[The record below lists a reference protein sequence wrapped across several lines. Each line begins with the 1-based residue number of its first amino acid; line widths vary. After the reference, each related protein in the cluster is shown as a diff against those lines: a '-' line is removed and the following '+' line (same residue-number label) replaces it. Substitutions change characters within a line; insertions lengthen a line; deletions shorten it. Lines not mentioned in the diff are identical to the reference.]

1 MTLAGLTEHFA
12 LGVAT
17 PLTAACVIPLYP
29 AFIAYLAST
38 GDDGN
43 RPVAVLGLLV
53 VAGVL
58 TFMATVGVVF
68 TFVLEES
75 VNTVVE
81 DVSPLAFGLLAL
93 VGVVLVVDPKRFS
106 RLPVIDPP
114 QSRYPSASAFS
125 YGFFFG
131 AVVIPCNPA
140 TIALFFARTP
150 VLYDTHAESMLG
162 FLAFG
167 LGIGTPLLAFAL
179 LSQPFSQRVTRTLA
193 RYSSG
198 INRVT
203 GAILLAVSG
212 YYLWAVFEVVPGAA

>member
-1 MTLAGLTEHFA
+1 MTLSGLVEHFA

-38 GDDGN
+38 GDEGN
-43 RPVAVLGLLV
+43 RSVAVLGLLV

-58 TFMATVGVVF
+58 TFMAAVGVVF
-68 TFVLEES
+68 TFVLAES

-93 VGVVLVVDPKRFS
+93 VGAVLVVDPKRFS

-114 QSRYPSASAFS
+114 QSRYPTASAFS

-131 AVVIPCNPA
+131 AIVIPCNPA

-162 FLAFG
+162 FLSFG
-167 LGIGTPLLAFAL
+167 LGIGAPRLAFAL
-179 LSQPFSQRVTRTLA
+179 LSQPFSQQVTTTLA
-193 RYSSG
+193 RYSSQV
-198 INRVT
+198 NRAT
-203 GAILLAVSG
+203 GAVLLAVSG
-212 YYLWAVFEVVPGAA
+212 YYLWAVFEVVPGAG

>member
-1 MTLAGLTEHFA
+1 MTLSGLVEHFA

-38 GDDGN
+38 GDEGN
-43 RPVAVLGLLV
+43 RSVAVLGLLV

-58 TFMATVGVVF
+58 TFMAAVGVIF
-68 TFVLEES
+68 TFVLAES

-93 VGVVLVVDPKRFS
+93 VGTVLVVDPKRFS

-114 QSRYPSASAFS
+114 QSRYPTASAFS

-131 AVVIPCNPA
+131 AIVIPCNPA

-162 FLAFG
+162 FLSFG
-167 LGIGTPLLAFAL
+167 LGIGAPLLAFAL
-179 LSQPFSQRVTRTLA
+179 LSQPFSQQVTSALA
-193 RYSSG
+193 RYSSQV
-198 INRVT
+198 NRAT
-203 GAILLAVSG
+203 GAVLLAVSG
-212 YYLWAVFEVVPGAA
+212 YYLWAVFEVVPGAG